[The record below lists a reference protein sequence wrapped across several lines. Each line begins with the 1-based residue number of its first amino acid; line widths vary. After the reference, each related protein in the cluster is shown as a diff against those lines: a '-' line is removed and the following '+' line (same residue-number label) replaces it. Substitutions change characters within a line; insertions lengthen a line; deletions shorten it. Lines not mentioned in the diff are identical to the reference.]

1 MPRTDILRAIERV
14 GQLTNH
20 YLSARFAQL
29 SLTDLEVHVLMYLED
44 RPQASIADIQRTLAL
59 RPSTL
64 THVLD
69 RLENRGYLSRR
80 LNPNDRR
87 SLLVLLTPDGQS
99 VASTVVELLLE
110 FDGAIRERVDEQALA
125 GFRAVL
131 EAVVY
136 VTHEGKVH
144 HRKA

>member
-1 MPRTDILRAIERV
+1 MPQTEILRSIERV

-20 YLSARFAQL
+20 YLSAQFAQL

-44 RPQASIADIQRTLAL
+44 HARASIADIQRTFAL

-69 RLENRGYLSRR
+69 RLENRGYLTRQF
-80 LNPNDRR
+80 NPDDRR
-87 SLLVLLTPDGQS
+87 SLLVVLTPDGEI
-99 VASTVVELLLE
+99 VASTVVELLYE
-110 FDGAIRERVDEQALA
+110 FDGAIRERIGESDLA

-131 EAVVY
+131 DAVVY

-144 HRKA
+144 NRKA